1 MLTYSLDNHG
11 NIPLYEQLYRAIK
24 QDITRGTLSANEKL
38 PSKRNLAKHLGI
50 SMVTVENSYQQ
61 LKAEG
66 YIYSLAKKG
75 FFVSEINLHHPPVEK
90 TIRLLS
96 HPKTMP
102 DENKSLLRLSN
113 NQTNSE
119 TFPFAT
125 WSKIVRQVLNN
136 CQNELVQPSPSKG
149 ILLLRQAI
157 AKHLNDYR
165 GMAVDPRQII
175 IGAGTEYLYT
185 ILIQLLGLDKVI
197 ALEDPSYPK
206 IRKIYQ
212 QFNIN
217 QTYIDMEKDGI
228 SISKLK
234 QTKAE
239 VIHLSPS
246 HQFPTGSILSIGK
259 RYELLSWANQGNR
272 YIIEDDYDSEFRFQ
286 GLPIPSLQEI
296 DTLGKVIYINTFS
309 KSLSSTLRIS
319 YMILPPQL
327 LEQFEDKLNF
337 YSNTVS
343 NLQQYTL
350 AYFIKDGYFEKHLN
364 RMRLFY
370 QRKRDS
376 LVQKLLSSPLKNH
389 ITIHEDESGL
399 HFIMTITSDL
409 SEEKICQLALENH
422 LLMTPISHYYHGK
435 NRLYEKSFIVN
446 YSNISEKESDYI
458 INVLS
463 KIIL

>member
-1 MLTYSLDNHG
+1 MLTYSLDKKG
-11 NIPLYEQLYRAIK
+11 AIPLYEQLYRAIK
-24 QDITRGTLSANEKL
+24 KDITIGILKAGEKL

-50 SMVTVENSYQQ
+50 SIVTVETSYEQ

-66 YIYSLAKKG
+66 YIYSQAKKG
-75 FFVSEINLHHPPVEK
+75 FFVSEINPHHPPVEK

-96 HPKTMP
+96 NPESRP
-102 DENKSLLRLSN
+102 DEAKTYLRLSN

-136 CQNELVQPSPSKG
+136 CQDELVHPSPSKG
-149 ILLLRQAI
+149 VLLLRQAI

-185 ILIQLLGLDKVI
+185 ILIQLLGLDKTV
-197 ALEDPSYPK
+197 ALEEPSYSK

-212 QFNIN
+212 QFQVK
-217 QTYIDMEKDGI
+217 QTFIDMENDGL
-228 SISKLK
+228 SMSQLK
-234 QTKAE
+234 ETDADI
-239 VIHLSPS
+239 VHLSPS
-246 HQFPTGSILSIGK
+246 HQFPTGAILSISK

-296 DTLGKVIYINTFS
+296 DSLGKVIYINTFS
-309 KSLSSTLRIS
+309 KSLASTLRIS

-327 LEQFEDKLNF
+327 LERFEKQLSF
-337 YSNTVS
+337 YNNTVS

-370 QRKRDS
+370 QKKRDY
-376 LVQKLLSSPLKNH
+376 LIQNLLASPLKNY
-389 ITIHEDESGL
+389 ISIHEEESGL
-399 HFIMTITSDL
+399 HFIMTIKSDL
-409 SEEKICQLALENH
+409 AEDDIYKQALASGLQ
-422 LLMTPISHYYHGK
+422 MTAISHYYQGENKHFD
-435 NRLYEKSFIVN
+435 KSFIVN
-446 YSNISEKESDYI
+446 YANISNQDIEKI
-458 INVLS
+458 INILS
-463 KIIL
+463 QIIL

>member
-66 YIYSLAKKG
+66 YIYSLPKKG

-96 HPKTMP
+96 HPETMP

-175 IGAGTEYLYT
+175 IGAGVFVYY
-185 ILIQLLGLDKVI
+185 
-197 ALEDPSYPK
+197 SH
-206 IRKIYQ
+206 
-212 QFNIN
+212 
-217 QTYIDMEKDGI
+217 
-228 SISKLK
+228 SI
-234 QTKAE
+234 T
-239 VIHLSPS
+239 
-246 HQFPTGSILSIGK
+246 
-259 RYELLSWANQGNR
+259 WA
-272 YIIEDDYDSEFRFQ
+272 
-286 GLPIPSLQEI
+286 
-296 DTLGKVIYINTFS
+296 
-309 KSLSSTLRIS
+309 
-319 YMILPPQL
+319 
-327 LEQFEDKLNF
+327 
-337 YSNTVS
+337 
-343 NLQQYTL
+343 
-350 AYFIKDGYFEKHLN
+350 
-364 RMRLFY
+364 
-370 QRKRDS
+370 
-376 LVQKLLSSPLKNH
+376 
-389 ITIHEDESGL
+389 
-399 HFIMTITSDL
+399 
-409 SEEKICQLALENH
+409 
-422 LLMTPISHYYHGK
+422 
-435 NRLYEKSFIVN
+435 
-446 YSNISEKESDYI
+446 
-458 INVLS
+458 
-463 KIIL
+463 

>member
-1 MLTYSLDNHG
+1 MLTYSLDKKG
-11 NIPLYEQLYRAIK
+11 AIPLYEQLYRAIK
-24 QDITRGTLSANEKL
+24 KDITIGILKAGEKL

-50 SMVTVENSYQQ
+50 SIVTVETSYQQ

-66 YIYSLAKKG
+66 YIYSQAKKG
-75 FFVSEINLHHPPVEK
+75 FFVSEINPHHPPVEK

-96 HPKTMP
+96 NPESRP
-102 DENKSLLRLSN
+102 DEAKAYLRLSN

-136 CQNELVQPSPSKG
+136 CQDELVHPSPSKG
-149 ILLLRQAI
+149 VLLLRQAI

-185 ILIQLLGLDKVI
+185 ILIQLLGLDKTV
-197 ALEDPSYPK
+197 ALEEPSYSK

-212 QFNIN
+212 QFHVK
-217 QTYIDMEKDGI
+217 QTFIDMEKDGL
-228 SISKLK
+228 SMSQLK
-234 QTKAE
+234 ETDADI
-239 VIHLSPS
+239 VHLSPS
-246 HQFPTGSILSIGK
+246 HQFPTGAILSISK

-296 DTLGKVIYINTFS
+296 DSLGKVIYINTFS
-309 KSLSSTLRIS
+309 KSLASTLRIS

-327 LEQFEDKLNF
+327 LERFEKQLSF
-337 YSNTVS
+337 YNNTVS

-350 AYFIKDGYFEKHLN
+350 AYFINDGYFEKHLN

-370 QRKRDS
+370 QKKRDTFI
-376 LVQKLLSSPLKNH
+376 QKLLASPLKKH
-389 ITIHEDESGL
+389 ISIHDEESGL
-399 HFIMTITSDL
+399 HFIMTIKSDL
-409 SEEKICQLALENH
+409 SEDKICQEALANGLQ
-422 LLMTPISHYYHGK
+422 MTAISHYYQGENKHFD
-435 NRLYEKSFIVN
+435 KSFIVN
-446 YSNISEKESDYI
+446 YANISNQDIKKI
-458 INVLS
+458 INILS
-463 KIIL
+463 QIIL

>member
-1 MLTYSLDNHG
+1 MLTYSLDKKG
-11 NIPLYEQLYRAIK
+11 TIPLYEQLYRAIK
-24 QDITRGTLSANEKL
+24 KDITIGILKAGEKL

-50 SMVTVENSYQQ
+50 SIVTVETSYQQ

-66 YIYSLAKKG
+66 YIYSQAKKG
-75 FFVSEINLHHPPVEK
+75 FFVSEINPHHPPVEK

-96 HPKTMP
+96 NPESRP
-102 DENKSLLRLSN
+102 DESKTYLRLSN

-136 CQNELVQPSPSKG
+136 CQDELVHPSPSKG
-149 ILLLRQAI
+149 VLLLREAI

-185 ILIQLLGLDKVI
+185 ILIQLLGLDKTV
-197 ALEDPSYPK
+197 ALEEPSYSK

-212 QFNIN
+212 QFQVK
-217 QTYIDMEKDGI
+217 QTFIDMEKDGL
-228 SISKLK
+228 SMSQLK
-234 QTKAE
+234 ETDADI
-239 VIHLSPS
+239 VHLSPS
-246 HQFPTGSILSIGK
+246 HQFPTGAILSISK

-296 DTLGKVIYINTFS
+296 DSLGKVIYINTFS
-309 KSLSSTLRIS
+309 KSMASTLRIS

-327 LEQFEDKLNF
+327 LERFEKQLSF
-337 YSNTVS
+337 YNNTVS

-350 AYFIKDGYFEKHLN
+350 AYFINDGYFEKHLN

-370 QRKRDS
+370 QKKRDTFI
-376 LVQKLLSSPLKNH
+376 QKLLTSPLKNH
-389 ITIHEDESGL
+389 ISIHDEESGL
-399 HFIMTITSDL
+399 HFIMTIKSDL
-409 SEEKICQLALENH
+409 SEDKICQKALANGLQ
-422 LLMTPISHYYHGK
+422 MTAISHYYQGENKHFD
-435 NRLYEKSFIVN
+435 KSFIVN
-446 YSNISEKESDYI
+446 YANISNQDIEKI
-458 INVLS
+458 INILS
-463 KIIL
+463 QIIL